1 MARGGNA
8 LVPIDVVYEDNHVIA
23 IVKPAGAAS
32 QPDRTGDPS
41 IIDDVRDFLKT
52 RDAKPGNVHLASLHR
67 LDRPAS
73 GVLLLAKTSKA
84 ASRLAEAFRE
94 RRVTK
99 TYLAVVEGSPAQ
111 DRARLEQHLKKDAAR
126 NTSRIVSA
134 NAAGAKFAA
143 LEYRVMARAANET
156 LVEVT
161 IETGRSHQIRVQLAG
176 AGVPIAG
183 DRRYGARR
191 GFGPMIALHATR
203 LRFGHPVRAEEIEVV
218 AAIPARWRELFD
230 ASLLADAPIENAAR
244 IYPATPT

>member
-1 MARGGNA
+1 MSRGDEPA
-8 LVPIDVVYEDNHVIA
+8 SVDVVYEDNHVIA

-32 QPDRTGDPS
+32 QPDRTGDPCV
-41 IIDDVRDFLKT
+41 IDTVKTYLKS

-84 ASRLAEAFRE
+84 ASRLAEAFRD

-99 TYLAVVEGSPAQ
+99 TYLAVVEGSPARDQ
-111 DRARLEQHLKKDAAR
+111 DRLEQHLKKDATR

-134 NAAGAKFAA
+134 NAAGAKSAV
-143 LEYRVMARAANET
+143 LEYRVIARAAMES
-156 LVEVT
+156 LVEVN

-176 AGVPIAG
+176 AGMPIAG

-191 GFGPMIALHATR
+191 GFGPMIALHAAR
-203 LRFGHPVRAEEIEVV
+203 LRFPHPVRAEEIEVS

-230 ASLLADAPIENAAR
+230 PALLNEAR
-244 IYPATPT
+244 TKNEAKNYPEPA